1 MLSAHAEITAGHP
14 FRSRIPATP
23 GSGVVVV
30 QMKDTSD
37 QGVDWAHATETS
49 AVTASPA
56 WLRDGDILL
65 AARGN
70 QNYAVLVADAPKK
83 ALAGP
88 HWYVIRCKDNKL
100 LPAFLAWQLNSK
112 PVQERLRLEAA
123 GTHTRNLRRE
133 SLAKL
138 AIAVPPLEEQQR
150 IVAFAEAARREREL
164 CERLM
169 ATTERLNE
177 GLARRLL
184 NRNHKAS

>member
-1 MLSAHAEITAGHP
+1 MLSAHAEISAGHP

-30 QMKDTSD
+30 QMKDTSY
-37 QGVDWAHATETS
+37 QGVDWAHVAETS
-49 AVTASPA
+49 PVTASPA

-88 HWYVIRCKDNKL
+88 HWYVIRPKDNKL

-133 SLAKL
+133 SLTRL
-138 AIAVPPLEEQQR
+138 EIAVPPLEEQQR

-164 CERLM
+164 CEHLM